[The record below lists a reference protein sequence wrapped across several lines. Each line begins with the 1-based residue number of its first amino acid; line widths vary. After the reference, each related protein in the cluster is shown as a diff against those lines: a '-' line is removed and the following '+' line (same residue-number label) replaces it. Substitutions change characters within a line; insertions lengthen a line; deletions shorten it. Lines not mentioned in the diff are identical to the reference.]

1 MFSQN
6 RSEMES
12 KLSRIVL
19 WIYSPPR
26 KMQGSKRLL
35 ALQGEITSEL
45 TQHISYDLCYDGI
58 WSRNR
63 FFFVLWCHRLVHF
76 TWCKV
81 GSAQSWGTQ
90 APVKDQAYI
99 GFLLKVQV
107 QQKCDMAAQQRLAS
121 QQNLCFLAPNEL
133 LPTGSGS
140 SI

>member
-63 FFFVLWCHRLVHF
+63 FF
-76 TWCKV
+76 
-81 GSAQSWGTQ
+81 
-90 APVKDQAYI
+90 
-99 GFLLKVQV
+99 
-107 QQKCDMAAQQRLAS
+107 
-121 QQNLCFLAPNEL
+121 LCFGATGWSILHGVRLGQPRAGGHKL
-133 LPTGSGS
+133 L
-140 SI
+140 